1 MHLFY
6 FFSFYMLNYC
16 YAYVQW
22 LSIFTLLCN
31 QSLELF
37 LSLFFNSF
45 IFGLATWLVG
55 SWFPDYRSNPDH
67 SSESTKS

>member
-55 SWFPDYRSNPDH
+55 S
-67 SSESTKS
+67 